1 VVPGEVIAN
10 LDFRLRPPIAGS
22 LTGQIRDSN
31 GAPAAGV
38 HISATPVAPG
48 IRVYLTETDQDG
60 RYGLDVMQGTYLI
73 SATAPSQRL
82 SSAEGR
88 VVTVTA
94 GEFIKG
100 LDFSFPPPGNTCG
113 VAGIVPGTV
122 RMVNGSPLPG
132 LSLLRL
138 SWEFRIDGILQTVNI
153 SRTDAGGSFTLSNLR
168 QGATTIAV
176 AKAPLGY
183 YVKALTFGGTD
194 LLKAPLVLP
203 TLSCSAQIEIVLA
216 RTTRD
221 HGVRISGRATNLE
234 FPLSRDLG
242 LLLTELPRTGEPA
255 PPGSDLSDLEFTA
268 NRRTGVFSL
277 EGVPA
282 GRYKLTGYLSNFTQA
297 ELIIDVARNDV
308 ADLELRFGTSA
319 KPGAPTPLNSSATAV
334 IRGVVEGAS
343 GGVPGFVIEFA
354 SMRVG
359 VQALSIAV
367 SGREFT
373 VQLPQ
378 GEYRASVSGLP
389 RGYNLDSLTAGPL
402 DLREPFLVTEKGIA
416 DRFTGAPIP
425 DSAGGPEA
433 KAPAGISVRLKA
445 PGN

>member
-1 VVPGEVIAN
+1 
-10 LDFRLRPPIAGS
+10 
-22 LTGQIRDSN
+22 
-31 GAPAAGV
+31 
-38 HISATPVAPG
+38 
-48 IRVYLTETDQDG
+48 
-60 RYGLDVMQGTYLI
+60 
-73 SATAPSQRL
+73 
-82 SSAEGR
+82 
-88 VVTVTA
+88 
-94 GEFIKG
+94 
-100 LDFSFPPPGNTCG
+100 
-113 VAGIVPGTV
+113 
-122 RMVNGSPLPG
+122 
-132 LSLLRL
+132 
-138 SWEFRIDGILQTVNI
+138 
-153 SRTDAGGSFTLSNLR
+153 
-168 QGATTIAV
+168 
-176 AKAPLGY
+176 
-183 YVKALTFGGTD
+183 
-194 LLKAPLVLP
+194 
-203 TLSCSAQIEIVLA
+203 
-216 RTTRD
+216 
-221 HGVRISGRATNLE
+221 
-234 FPLSRDLG
+234 
-242 LLLTELPRTGEPA
+242 
-255 PPGSDLSDLEFTA
+255 
-268 NRRTGVFSL
+268 
-277 EGVPA
+277 
-282 GRYKLTGYLSNFTQA
+282 
-297 ELIIDVARNDV
+297 LIIDVARNDV